1 MSMDASD
8 GPEVCELVVI
18 YMFNLLAKKCNINDL
33 GLYRDDGLTVLENKS
48 GWQSEQVRRNIQKL
62 FNEHGLD
69 III

>member
-1 MSMDASD
+1 MDASD

-48 GWQSEQVRRNIQKL
+48 GSQSEQVRKNIESYL
-62 FNEHGLD
+62 TNMG
-69 III
+69 

>member
-8 GPEVCELVVI
+8 GPEVCELVGI

-33 GLYRDDGLTVLENKS
+33 RLYRDDGLTVLENKS
-48 GWQSEQVRRNIQKL
+48 GSKSEQVRKNIQKL